1 MKVYLC
7 LLLGSLCA
15 MAETFPTLTT
25 KNLSGTQVTLPAGFS
40 GQKNLV
46 LIAFER
52 EQQKDV
58 DTWLKV
64 LPQLQQAHPTMAYYE
79 LPTIKRM
86 NGMVRFFIDNGMRG
100 GIKDQQQRART
111 MTLYID
117 KEPFKKALN
126 LPAED
131 RIYALLLDKSGTV
144 IWRSEGLYD
153 EAKGKALAAALA
165 K

>member
-1 MKVYLC
+1 
-7 LLLGSLCA
+7 
-15 MAETFPTLTT
+15 MAETFPNLTS
-25 KNLSGTQVTLPAGFS
+25 KNLSGNELKLPAGFS
-40 GQKNLV
+40 GEKNLV

-52 EQQKDV
+52 DQQKDV

-64 LPQLQQAHPTMAYYE
+64 LPQYQQAHPTMAYYE

-111 MTLYID
+111 ITLYID

-126 LPAED
+126 IPSED
-131 RIYALLLDKSGTV
+131 RIYALLLNKSGTV
-144 IWRSEGLYD
+144 IWRAEGLYD

-165 K
+165 Q

>member
-1 MKVYLC
+1 M
-7 LLLGSLCA
+7 
-15 MAETFPTLTT
+15 
-25 KNLSGTQVTLPAGFS
+25 
-40 GQKNLV
+40 
-46 LIAFER
+46 
-52 EQQKDV
+52 
-58 DTWLKV
+58 
-64 LPQLQQAHPTMAYYE
+64 MAYYE

-126 LPAED
+126 LPTED
-131 RIYALLLDKSGTV
+131 RIYALLLDKAGSV

>member
-1 MKVYLC
+1 
-7 LLLGSLCA
+7 

-25 KNLSGTQVTLPAGFS
+25 KNLSGNQVTLPAGFS
-40 GQKNLV
+40 GQKNLI

-52 EQQKDV
+52 DQQKDV

-64 LPQLQQAHPTMAYYE
+64 LPQVQKDHPTMAYYE

-126 LPAED
+126 LPTED
-131 RIYALLLDKSGTV
+131 RIYALLLDKAGTV
-144 IWRSEGLYD
+144 IWRAEGLYD
-153 EAKGKALAAALA
+153 EAKGKALALALA